1 MKIKDYKLFLE
12 SKRDID
18 SICQEYNIK
27 KYTINDDGTVDVDG
41 DVDLFNNGLT
51 ELPFK
56 FGKVTGYFNC
66 GLNKLTSLVGSPKYV
81 GGYFSCY
88 NNKLKTLE
96 GGPEVVIGNYYC
108 SNNKLI
114 NFKGI
119 PEDYENSLKILSFA
133 NAEGGN
139 IVCKLLKNI
148 PEDKWSKF
156 IYWCNEFDAIDDDG
170 TVIPE
175 RMEEVYNKLG
185 LEYSED

>member
-96 GGPEVVIGNYYC
+96 GGRVSLFKFSE
-108 SNNKLI
+108 LI
-114 NFKGI
+114 CINLFPSSIFFTIKISFK
-119 PEDYENSLKILSFA
+119 
-133 NAEGGN
+133 
-139 IVCKLLKNI
+139 
-148 PEDKWSKF
+148 
-156 IYWCNEFDAIDDDG
+156 
-170 TVIPE
+170 
-175 RMEEVYNKLG
+175 
-185 LEYSED
+185 